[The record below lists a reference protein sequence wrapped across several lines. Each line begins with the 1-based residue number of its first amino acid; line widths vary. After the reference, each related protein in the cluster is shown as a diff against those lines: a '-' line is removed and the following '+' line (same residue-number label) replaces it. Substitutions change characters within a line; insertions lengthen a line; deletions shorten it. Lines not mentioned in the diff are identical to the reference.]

1 MQGEAL
7 MQAASLEI
15 GYIEEHPVL
24 RAVDRGVG
32 TVLVSL
38 RFVAVLRLLQECDNL
53 VLDSFETLCQLC
65 SLEELLLLL

>member
-1 MQGEAL
+1 MRISLENLERSFKMQGEAL

-38 RFVAVLRLLQECDNL
+38 RFIVVLRLL
-53 VLDSFETLCQLC
+53 
-65 SLEELLLLL
+65 